1 MTARPSGQC
10 CRLACTKASG
20 EVEGYWSSIL
30 EGVEKPAAR
39 KLVKLL
45 DPRQPMGLPAPKVE
59 ESNAKR
65 SGPGKVPLLRF
76 FLATKAKYPMHV
88 LLVRVGEFFETV
100 GIDAVLLVQHA
111 GLNPMGDP
119 ESTGALPRA
128 GCPRQNLRRT
138 VSDLVEGAGLSVVV
152 CEEEPEAYSYGS
164 VRARQKTR
172 YVAAVVTPAAP
183 HLLLGLGGG
192 DADVTLES
200 VPPVLGLSPSVG
212 GYTLM
217 EVQPELRRLV
227 VTEGLTEDAIHSRL
241 YEGGLVPPLFLHTPP
256 GPSDARLGEAGAE
269 AEWELRIRELFR
281 HQVGAVVK
289 YEAADPVEGMLTM
302 LRRQLNLDPSL
313 PFTTTRS
320 IASDRPRPL
329 YFSSAVNLGLHK
341 SRGVPPLLD
350 CFTVTAAANLVLKIE
365 QRQASDVFYR
375 ELAELCWAVEQTCSD
390 PAHAEL
396 ADALLTV
403 SQMETGLLFGRE
415 ELAEATRS
423 TQQLIHEVIEPH
435 PGPGPSPVNSED
447 AGSSPSTSGGLE
459 VMAAFIRKNEDFRG
473 KVKADRLPAVHTAVM
488 NAGLRLEKEL
498 RAIYEPLL
506 EASVRAGDPVKLR
519 PMLRLDEHNNAVWL
533 RLPRACSALH
543 LADELG
549 LWHPKDRMGKSE
561 PGAHS
566 HSAVDSATDDYRRA
580 CSEAS
585 RAVRRELDDLAARLQ
600 PSLPL
605 LVTASM
611 LSMMAAALE
620 GHTWRVSSCSTGPN
634 MAGKSTLLRSTAA
647 VALLGACG
655 LAVPA
660 RAARLPYLDA
670 FMLRNFSA
678 DSPLEGRSS
687 FAVEMTEMRY
697 VLEDASPHSLVLVD
711 ELGKG
716 TEARAGAALAGA
728 LLESLDATGC
738 RGVFATHLHPL
749 LELPL
754 RLRATCRMRMAT
766 CTDASGAR
774 RPTLRMVPGSSTE
787 SLALEV
793 ARAQRLPARVLER
806 AAALYADV
814 QALHAAPEGGRGR
827 LDDDDDEAAGRSGD
841 AAVAAGRGIATDLTE
856 TRGLEPASAP
866 ATLKLRSLAEAGE
879 LLAQTAS
886 RVLEQ
891 LGAPGAA
898 SAGRSPAPAIDA
910 LSPPESPGPTPAPAL
925 SPLAVVRAGQTPPPR
940 TVGLSCV
947 YVVRRTDGWFYVGS
961 TDSIKERL
969 ATHRRRSGASRVR
982 DPQAE
987 AVYMT
992 VTGGEGAGSS
1002 ARAIEAATIHALR
1015 TADFPLLS
1023 SADARLR
1030 QNPSF
1035 A

>member
-1 MTARPSGQC
+1 
-10 CRLACTKASG
+10 
-20 EVEGYWSSIL
+20 
-30 EGVEKPAAR
+30 
-39 KLVKLL
+39 
-45 DPRQPMGLPAPKVE
+45 
-59 ESNAKR
+59 
-65 SGPGKVPLLRF
+65 
-76 FLATKAKYPMHV
+76 
-88 LLVRVGEFFETV
+88 
-100 GIDAVLLVQHA
+100 
-111 GLNPMGDP
+111 
-119 ESTGALPRA
+119 
-128 GCPRQNLRRT
+128 
-138 VSDLVEGAGLSVVV
+138 
-152 CEEEPEAYSYGS
+152 
-164 VRARQKTR
+164 
-172 YVAAVVTPAAP
+172 
-183 HLLLGLGGG
+183 
-192 DADVTLES
+192 
-200 VPPVLGLSPSVG
+200 
-212 GYTLM
+212 
-217 EVQPELRRLV
+217 
-227 VTEGLTEDAIHSRL
+227 
-241 YEGGLVPPLFLHTPP
+241 
-256 GPSDARLGEAGAE
+256 
-269 AEWELRIRELFR
+269 
-281 HQVGAVVK
+281 
-289 YEAADPVEGMLTM
+289 MLTM

-350 CFTVTAAANLVLKIE
+350 CVLGPGAPLPSRRWLRRLLLLPPPPAVGLAVHRACTALRDTHAALPEFTVTAAANLVLKIE

-435 PGPGPSPVNSED
+435 PGSGPSPVNSED

-488 NAGLRLEKEL
+488 NAGLRVEKEL

-566 HSAVDSATDDYRRA
+566 HPAVDSATDDYRRA

-620 GHTWRVSSCSTGPN
+620 GHVREASRRGWQLPTLAYGPDAAVRARAGDAGLAPNPLPPAPLSVRDMWPYWLQPRGAGASAAVFNSFDMAGLFLLTGPN

-754 RLRATCRMRMAT
+754 RLRATRRMRMDT
-766 CTDASGAR
+766 STDANGAR

-886 RVLEQ
+886 RVLER

-898 SAGRSPAPAIDA
+898 SAGRSPVPAIDA
-910 LSPPESPGPTPAPAL
+910 PSPPESPGPTPAPTL

-947 YVVRRTDGWFYVGS
+947 YIVRRTDGWFYVGS

-992 VTGGEGAGSS
+992 VRGGEGAGSS

-1035 A
+1035 GTANGAGLVISQEAASGQEAASSQDAASSRRASSWVVESEAPF